1 MPESP
6 RRPRDP
12 SPDPG
17 RPEALEPRPAP
28 EEPPAD
34 GARRSGRWRPA
45 EPGRP
50 WTGPYPA

>member
-12 SPDPG
+12 SPDSG
-17 RPEALEPRPAP
+17 RPEAPEPRPAP

-34 GARRSGRWRPA
+34 RARSGRWRPA
-45 EPGRP
+45 EPDRP
-50 WTGPYPA
+50 WTGPFPA